1 MGTEKVRFIYLET
14 YTSTSKVIVAMDL
27 RQSKRGCTEMIGWE
41 KGKEEDDVIIFNI
54 YKGNVGASQPRN
66 SIVLN

>member
-1 MGTEKVRFIYLET
+1 
-14 YTSTSKVIVAMDL
+14 MDL